1 MLELYLVILGLF
13 FSILFSSSEIALI
26 SASKLQIDVW
36 VKQNYKLGTL
46 TKFIIDNKSKFL
58 TVSLIGTNL
67 SNILTSTFATVYLID
82 IITINSFNFPKAFL
96 FFPIALTILIFGEI
110 MPKTL
115 IREYSNIMLLILSP
129 VLYIFYYLFFPF
141 IYIFDLISISNT
153 KLSINEK
160 RQEFENIFENND
172 NIDSIEKDQKEIIS
186 NIFEYREESVE
197 QVMTKLKD
205 ISAISIDNDLDDL
218 AHKFIDSG
226 HSKLPV
232 YENNL
237 NNVKGVIYLYDL
249 FTKPENINDI
259 IRDVLFVPYTKLIPD
274 LLKLLK
280 ETKHSIAIVIDK
292 QGNTSGLITVE
303 DIFEELFGDFEDE
316 FDYKKLESWINKD
329 SSIITNAN
337 IKVDNFNEKYNNI
350 IPKGDYETLAGYII
364 NEIDRI
370 PNKNEHL
377 FLTIGH
383 VIIKKASSRRIE
395 QIQIFKN

>member
-160 RQEFENIFENND
+160 RQEFDNIFENND

>member
-1 MLELYLVILGLF
+1 MLEIYLVVLGLF

-36 VKQNYKLGTL
+36 VKQNYKLGNL

-82 IITINSFNFPKAFL
+82 MISIKSSNFPDEFL

-115 IREYSNIMLLILSP
+115 IREYSNIMLLVLSP

-141 IYIFDLISISNT
+141 VYIFDLISISNT

-172 NIDSIEKDQKEIIS
+172 NIDTIEKDQKEIIS

-197 QVMTKLKD
+197 QVMTKLED
-205 ISAISIDNDLDDL
+205 ISAISLESNLDDL

-237 NNVKGVIYLYDL
+237 NNIKGVIYLYDL
-249 FTKPENINDI
+249 YTKPENINDI

-292 QGNTSGLITVE
+292 QGNTSGLITIE

-337 IKVDNFNEKYNNI
+337 IKVDDFNQKYNNI
-350 IPKGDYETLAGYII
+350 IPEGDYETLAGYII